1 MKNPFANLFKK
12 KDTQNKPEVGASEK
26 KKKGSFFDK
35 FLKNRIGKSAVKGEE
50 IVGVELTPH
59 EIRLAQVSSNKSNQ
73 WVLDKFFV
81 HKFEGIDEN
90 SSVLENPDKV
100 GDELKVALQR
110 SKIST
115 TNAAIAIPVTSAII
129 RVVTAPLMNDDEL
142 NTSIK

>member
-59 EIRLAQVSSNKSNQ
+59 EIRLAQVSSNKSNL

-90 SSVLENPDKV
+90 SSFSSFSNCMVY
-100 GDELKVALQR
+100 
-110 SKIST
+110 
-115 TNAAIAIPVTSAII
+115 TSCSS
-129 RVVTAPLMNDDEL
+129 N
-142 NTSIK
+142 